1 MSNNRN
7 KEMNA
12 AKKAENKEENCF
24 TLSDPCFSKSICSA
38 SDCTGLIPALPS
50 SEEEL
55 ESYES
60 MYQFC
65 MNNMP
70 PLHSNNGKH
79 TEY

>member
-1 MSNNRN
+1 MNDNRN

-12 AKKAENKEENCF
+12 AKKAGNKEEKCF
-24 TLSDPCFSKSICSA
+24 ALPDPCFSKSICSS

-65 MNNMP
+65 MNEADLNP
-70 PLHSNNGKH
+70 SDAIRFP
-79 TEY
+79 